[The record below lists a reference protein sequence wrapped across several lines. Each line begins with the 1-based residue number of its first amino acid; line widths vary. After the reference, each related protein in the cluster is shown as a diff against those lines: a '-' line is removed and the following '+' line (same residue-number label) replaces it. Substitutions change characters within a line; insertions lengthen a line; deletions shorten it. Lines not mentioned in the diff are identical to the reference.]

1 MTIGSITKEGYA
13 DILPVLPAPVQS
25 PSMLMNKRE
34 ESYRLSTTIDSSRL
48 PPTIE
53 TTSTKPKGSK
63 KLNRLSQLTSRQQFQ
78 YETTKQMVVMSN
90 EIDFLTKK
98 LLVAEEKVY
107 KWKKEFKELHIHFMQ
122 ATEETTK
129 VKEELET
136 TRRMLEES
144 EHIRSRWFIKKP
156 HAMPESC
163 SSCTGRN
170 NCKKSPPQH
179 QRYISLLDH
188 PDCINNKLLYFLVY
202 LITCYVF

>member
-34 ESYRLSTTIDSSRL
+34 ESQNYCYRLSTTIDSSRL

-98 LLVAEEKVY
+98 LLVADEKVY
-107 KWKKEFKELHIHFMQ
+107 KWKRIKELHIHFMQ

-144 EHIRSRWFIKKP
+144 EHIQSE
-156 HAMPESC
+156 MVYQETSC
-163 SSCTGRN
+163 NARV
-170 NCKKSPPQH
+170 
-179 QRYISLLDH
+179 L
-188 PDCINNKLLYFLVY
+188 
-202 LITCYVF
+202 